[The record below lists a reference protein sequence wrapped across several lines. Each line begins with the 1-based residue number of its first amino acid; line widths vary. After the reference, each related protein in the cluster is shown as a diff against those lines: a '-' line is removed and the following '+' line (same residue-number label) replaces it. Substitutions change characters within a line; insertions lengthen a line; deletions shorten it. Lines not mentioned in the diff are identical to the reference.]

1 MHTYKQKH
9 GRQLIA
15 SAMMLGAA
23 GCGAAW
29 ADEPAAAPAT
39 EPAKP
44 APGTLAGVLDA
55 SGITESG
62 YVAASYYHS
71 NGYSTY
77 HQFDNK
83 HDSFQLDQAA
93 LTLAY
98 QPKEGF
104 GALVNIAA
112 GEDMKIL
119 NAAEG
124 SNANTFDIVQAFVQ
138 YATGPLTVIGGKYVT
153 LAGAEVIAPTGNT
166 NFSRSLLF
174 FAEPLT
180 HTGIRATYAV
190 TDTLNLVAG
199 VNNGWNYSSLT
210 TSGSKTGE
218 VGVAWTPGKIFALAA
233 QAYIGRDPYP
243 LVPAV
248 GGVPYA
254 YTDGQKTL
262 VDAVAT
268 YNATDALTFVLSFD
282 WGKQKAHF
290 AGIPDASWNGAAFYT
305 NYALNDQ
312 WRVSVRLENLDDK
325 DGFVTGTGI
334 KQTLKEGT
342 VTFGYDPTK
351 SFELRIEARYDKST
365 DPTSFVRSI
374 NPSDA
379 SPFANS
385 QTGFA
390 LQGVYK
396 F

>member
-1 MHTYKQKH
+1 MQKR
-9 GRQLIA
+9 GNQLIA
-15 SAMMLGAA
+15 PALMLGITT
-23 GCGAAW
+23 CGAAIA
-29 ADEPAAAPAT
+29 ADEPPAPAAAA

-55 SGITESG
+55 SGITETG

-83 HDSFQLDQAA
+83 HDTFQLDQAS
-93 LTLAY
+93 LTIAF

-104 GALVNIAA
+104 GALVDIAA

-124 SNANTFDIVQAFVQ
+124 SNPSTFDVVQGFVQ
-138 YATGPLTVIGGKYVT
+138 YATGPLTVIAGKYVT

-180 HTGIRATYAV
+180 HTGVRATYAA
-190 TDTLNLVAG
+190 TDTLSLVGG

-210 TSGSKTGE
+210 TSGSKTAE
-218 VGVAWTPGKIFALAA
+218 LGVAWTPSKIFALTA
-233 QAYIGRDPYP
+233 QAYVGKDPTFD
-243 LVPAV
+243 A
-248 GGVPYA
+248 
-254 YTDGQKTL
+254 QRTL

-268 YNATDALTFVLSFD
+268 YTATDALTFILSYG
-282 WGKQKAHF
+282 WGKQKQHA
-290 AGIPDASWNGAAFYT
+290 AGNPDLDWSGAAFYT

-312 WRVSVRLENLDDK
+312 WRVSLRLEYLNDK
-325 DGFVTGTGI
+325 DGFVSGILGTSQ
-334 KQTLKEGT
+334 KLKEGT
-342 VTFGYDPTK
+342 VTFGYAPVK
-351 SFELRIEARYDKST
+351 SFELRMEARYDKSNKAT
-365 DPTSFVRSI
+365 FVRTI
-374 NPSDA
+374 NPDA
-379 SPFANS
+379 GVNPLANS
-385 QTGFA
+385 QTGVA

>member
-1 MHTYKQKH
+1 MNERGK
-9 GRQLIA
+9 QLIA
-15 SAMMLGAA
+15 PVLLLGFTTCGSAMAT
-23 GCGAAW
+23 
-29 ADEPAAAPAT
+29 DEPAAPAT
-39 EPAKP
+39 AAEPAKP

-55 SGITESG
+55 SGITATG

-93 LTLAY
+93 LTIAF

-104 GALVNIAA
+104 GALVDVAA

-124 SNANTFDIVQAFVQ
+124 SNPNTFDVVQGFVQ
-138 YATGPLTVIGGKYVT
+138 YAAGALTVIAGKYVT

-190 TDTLNLVAG
+190 SDTLSVVAG
-199 VNNGWNYSSLT
+199 ANNGWNYSSLS

-218 VGVAWTPGKIFALAA
+218 LGLAWTPSKVFSLAA
-233 QAYIGRDPYP
+233 QAYVGKDPTFD
-243 LVPAV
+243 A
-248 GGVPYA
+248 
-254 YTDGQKTL
+254 QRTL

-268 YNATDALTFVLSFD
+268 YSATDALTLILSFD
-282 WGKQKAHF
+282 WGKQKQHA
-290 AGIPDASWNGAAFYT
+290 AGDPDLDWNGAAFYT

-312 WRVSVRLENLDDK
+312 WRVSLRLEYLDDK
-325 DGFVTGTGI
+325 EGFVSGILGTAQ
-334 KQTLKEGT
+334 KLKEGT
-342 VTFGYDPTK
+342 VTFGYAPVK
-351 SFELRIEARYDKST
+351 SFELRMEARYDKSDKST
-365 DPTSFVRSI
+365 FVRTITNDTSI
-374 NPSDA
+374 NP
-379 SPFANS
+379 FADS
-385 QTGFA
+385 QTGVA

>member
-1 MHTYKQKH
+1 MNSMKKR
-9 GRQLIA
+9 GKQLIA
-15 SAMMLGAA
+15 PALMLGITT
-23 GCGAAW
+23 CGAAIA
-29 ADEPAAAPAT
+29 ADEPAKPTAPAAPS
-39 EPAKP
+39 
-44 APGTLAGVLDA
+44 LSDVLTA

-83 HDSFQLDQAA
+83 HDTFQLDQAA
-93 LTLAY
+93 LTIAF

-104 GALVNIAA
+104 GALVDVAA

-124 SNANTFDIVQAFVQ
+124 SNPNTFDVVQGFVQ
-138 YATGPLTVIGGKYVT
+138 YATGPLTVIAGKYVT

-180 HTGIRATYAV
+180 HTGVRATYAA
-190 TDTLNLVAG
+190 TDTLSFVGG

-218 VGVAWTPGKIFALAA
+218 LGVAWTPNKTFALTA
-233 QAYIGRDPYP
+233 QAY
-243 LVPAV
+243 V
-248 GGVPYA
+248 GKDSTFDA
-254 YTDGQKTL
+254 QRTL

-268 YNATDALTFVLSFD
+268 YTATDALTFILSYD
-282 WGKQKAHF
+282 WGKQKQHA
-290 AGIPDASWNGAAFYT
+290 AGNPDLDWSGAAFYT

-312 WRVSVRLENLDDK
+312 WRVSVRLEYLNDK
-325 DGFVTGTGI
+325 EGFVSGILGTAQ
-334 KQTLKEGT
+334 KLKEGT
-342 VTFGYDPTK
+342 VTFGYAPVK
-351 SFELRIEARYDKST
+351 SFELRMEARYDKSDKAT
-365 DPTSFVRSI
+365 FVRTLNTDAGI
-374 NPSDA
+374 N
-379 SPFANS
+379 PFANS
-385 QTGFA
+385 QTGVA

>member
-1 MHTYKQKH
+1 MRDVDMNERGK
-9 GRQLIA
+9 QLIA
-15 SAMMLGAA
+15 PVLLLGFTTCGSAMA
-23 GCGAAW
+23 
-29 ADEPAAAPAT
+29 ADEPAAPAAAA

-55 SGITESG
+55 SGITATG

-93 LTLAY
+93 LTIAF

-104 GALVNIAA
+104 GALVNVAA

-124 SNANTFDIVQAFVQ
+124 SNPNTFDVVQGFVQ
-138 YATGPLTVIGGKYVT
+138 YATGPLTVIAGKYVT

-180 HTGIRATYAV
+180 HTGVRATYAV
-190 TDTLNLVAG
+190 SDTLSVEAG
-199 VNNGWNYSSLT
+199 ANNGWNYSSLS
-210 TSGSKTGE
+210 TSGSKTAE
-218 VGVAWTPGKIFALAA
+218 LGVAWTPSKAFSLTA
-233 QAYIGRDPYP
+233 QAYVGKDPTFD
-243 LVPAV
+243 A
-248 GGVPYA
+248 
-254 YTDGQKTL
+254 QRTL

-268 YNATDALTFVLSFD
+268 YSATDALTLILSFD
-282 WGKQKAHF
+282 WGKQKQHA
-290 AGIPDASWNGAAFYT
+290 AGDPDLDWNGAAFYT

-312 WRVSVRLENLDDK
+312 WRVSLRLEYLDDK
-325 DGFVTGTGI
+325 EGFVSGILGTAQ
-334 KQTLKEGT
+334 KLKEGT
-342 VTFGYDPTK
+342 VTFGYAPVK
-351 SFELRIEARYDKST
+351 SFELRMEARYDKSDKST
-365 DPTSFVRSI
+365 FVRTITTDTSI
-374 NPSDA
+374 NP
-379 SPFANS
+379 FADS
-385 QTGFA
+385 QTGVA

>member
-1 MHTYKQKH
+1 MNERGK
-9 GRQLIA
+9 QLIA
-15 SAMMLGAA
+15 PVLLLGFTTCGSAMA
-23 GCGAAW
+23 
-29 ADEPAAAPAT
+29 ADEPAAPAAAA

-55 SGITESG
+55 SGITATG

-93 LTLAY
+93 LTIAF

-104 GALVNIAA
+104 GALVNVAA

-124 SNANTFDIVQAFVQ
+124 SNPNTFDVVQGFVQ
-138 YATGPLTVIGGKYVT
+138 YAAGALTVIAGKYVT

-180 HTGIRATYAV
+180 HTGIRATYAAS
-190 TDTLNLVAG
+190 DTLSVVVGA
-199 VNNGWNYSSLT
+199 NNGWNYSSLS
-210 TSGSKTGE
+210 TSGSKTAE
-218 VGVAWTPGKIFALAA
+218 LGVAWTPSKAFSLTA
-233 QAYIGRDPYP
+233 QAYVGKDPTFD
-243 LVPAV
+243 A
-248 GGVPYA
+248 
-254 YTDGQKTL
+254 QRTL

-268 YNATDALTFVLSFD
+268 YSATDALTLILGFD
-282 WGKQKAHF
+282 WGKQKQHA
-290 AGIPDASWNGAAFYT
+290 AGDSDLDWNGAAFYT

-312 WRVSVRLENLDDK
+312 WRVSLRLEYLDDK
-325 DGFVTGTGI
+325 EGFVSGIFGTAQ
-334 KQTLKEGT
+334 KLKEGT
-342 VTFGYDPTK
+342 VTFGYAPVK
-351 SFELRIEARYDKST
+351 SFELRMEARYDKSDKST
-365 DPTSFVRSI
+365 FVRKITTDTSI
-374 NPSDA
+374 NP
-379 SPFANS
+379 FADS
-385 QTGFA
+385 QTGVA